1 MSPSSAPRSASERS
15 VSFRW
20 VQLAVPMSSRRTR
33 SRRSS
38 KVVPRNRSALA
49 TAAGHSAHGST
60 RALAHRSTIRRR
72 RASIDPPT
80 AHSWTTVSWP
90 SSSTW
95 LSRECTSMACR
106 PSDPGASTTS
116 RRRRRVAPGGSGAMA
131 CQAWGSS
138 PGDAR
143 GGAAGP
149 WGVARRPVSLRLAM
163 KPPIERPAGAL
174 VAQPGDRG
182 VHHARLRGQGVGVE
196 QGVAGNQHRSHEV
209 VEQEMEDRAAVSLG
223 RQGPVHHAAEAGT
236 DPGADQRPKVGEV
249 GRVTVGL
256 DGPPASGRRPRAAA
270 SAPPR
275 GARRPGWRCPDRC
288 RDPGR
293 GRRRPARRAARRG
306 GGCRSRSCGEPI
318 RANAAASTWPGLR
331 PAGGRSPARL
341 HAGCR
346 GARFHRIPLLEP
358 APRECP
364 SP

>member
-20 VQLAVPMSSRRTR
+20 VQLAVPTSSRRTR

-95 LSRECTSMACR
+95 LSRECTSMACW
-106 PSDPGASTTS
+106 PSGPGASTSS

-131 CQAWGSS
+131 CQAWGSP

-196 QGVAGNQHRSHEV
+196 QGVARISTAPTRSSSKRWKIV
-209 VEQEMEDRAAVSLG
+209 LRSRSA
-223 RQGPVHHAAEAGT
+223 
-236 DPGADQRPKVGEV
+236 
-249 GRVTVGL
+249 GRVLSTTRRK
-256 DGPPASGRRPRAAA
+256 PEPTRAPISGRR
-270 SAPPR
+270 S
-275 GARRPGWRCPDRC
+275 
-288 RDPGR
+288 
-293 GRRRPARRAARRG
+293 
-306 GGCRSRSCGEPI
+306 
-318 RANAAASTWPGLR
+318 
-331 PAGGRSPARL
+331 GRSA
-341 HAGCR
+341 A
-346 GARFHRIPLLEP
+346 
-358 APRECP
+358 
-364 SP
+364 

>member
-1 MSPSSAPRSASERS
+1 VSPSSAPRSASERS

-20 VQLAVPMSSRRTR
+20 VQLAVPTSSRRTR

-196 QGVAGNQHRSHEV
+196 QGVAGTSTAPTRSSSKRWKIV
-209 VEQEMEDRAAVSLG
+209 LRSRSA
-223 RQGPVHHAAEAGT
+223 
-236 DPGADQRPKVGEV
+236 
-249 GRVTVGL
+249 GRVLSTTRRK
-256 DGPPASGRRPRAAA
+256 PEPTRAPISGRR
-270 SAPPR
+270 S
-275 GARRPGWRCPDRC
+275 
-288 RDPGR
+288 
-293 GRRRPARRAARRG
+293 
-306 GGCRSRSCGEPI
+306 
-318 RANAAASTWPGLR
+318 
-331 PAGGRSPARL
+331 GRSA
-341 HAGCR
+341 A
-346 GARFHRIPLLEP
+346 
-358 APRECP
+358 
-364 SP
+364 